1 MAEKDDDYYS
11 TDGDLVTDSED
22 EIQGYE
28 DFDGTDVELAELL
41 PFWSGTHR
49 KFKWCKR
56 CPGHIESSKM
66 AVWVFQTASLPL
78 SPELRTSVLNFTF

>member
-1 MAEKDDDYYS
+1 MADKDDDYYS

-41 PFWSGTHR
+41 PFWSGTH
-49 KFKWCKR
+49 
-56 CPGHIESSKM
+56 SS
-66 AVWVFQTASLPL
+66 
-78 SPELRTSVLNFTF
+78 E

>member
-1 MAEKDDDYYS
+1 MADKDDDYYS

-41 PFWSGTHR
+41 PFWSGTQR

-56 CPGHIESSKM
+56 GPGRIESC
-66 AVWVFQTASLPL
+66 
-78 SPELRTSVLNFTF
+78 